1 MQYRQLGNSGLRV
14 SQVGLGGNVF
24 GPPRLDLEGSMR
36 NIHRA
41 QELGVNFIDTAY
53 FYNDGKSE
61 EFIGKAIADRRDAF
75 VIATKFHFF
84 QMGEDESPEQRIR
97 QQCETSLQRLGVDCI
112 DLYQI
117 HFPDDRIAPERIL
130 ETLAALRREGKIRHA
145 GQCNYAAWRHME
157 ALGVA
162 QAADLPKMVTAQNQ
176 YNVLRRQVE
185 LELLPFCRARDIGFL
200 PYFPLAGGFLS
211 GKYRPGEAPLPGT
224 RGAAGSGVVRRN
236 RNQRNETLVEEL
248 TTYAADHGRSLL
260 ELAVAWLLADPV
272 VSSVI
277 AGAMNSTQIE
287 QNVAA
292 ADWNLAA
299 EEKAQIDAIAVWDG
313 SEELIEPTLEYFR

>member
-1 MQYRQLGNSGLRV
+1 MEYRELGSSGLRV
-14 SQVGLGGNVF
+14 SEVGLGGNVF
-24 GPPRLDLEGSMR
+24 GPPRLDEAASVR

-61 EFIGKAIADRRDAF
+61 VFVGKAIADRRDAF
-75 VIATKFHFF
+75 IIATKFHFF
-84 QMGEDESPEQRIR
+84 QMGEGESPEQRIR
-97 QQCETSLQRLGVDCI
+97 SHCETSLKRLGIECI

-117 HFPDDRIAPERIL
+117 HFPAPGIPPEVIL
-130 ETLAALRREGKIRHA
+130 ETLAELRKAGKINQV
-145 GQCNYAAWRHME
+145 GQCNYASWRHME
-157 ALGVA
+157 ALVTA
-162 QAADLPKMVTAQNQ
+162 RCADLPLMVTAQNQ

-185 LELLPFCRARDIGFL
+185 LELLPFCRAQKIGFL

-211 GKYRPGEAPLPGT
+211 GKYRPGQEAPAGT
-224 RGAAGSGVVRRN
+224 RGAAGSGVIRRN
-236 RNQRNETLVEEL
+236 RNQHNEQLVEEL
-248 TTYAADHGRSLL
+248 AQYARERDRTVL
-260 ELAVAWLLADPV
+260 ELAIAWLLANPA

-277 AGAMNSTQIE
+277 AGAMTVQQLE

-292 ADWNLAA
+292 AQWRLTE

-313 SEELIEPTLEYFR
+313 SDELVEPTLDYFQ